1 MCNMYSA
8 CAHLNCKYISKIC
21 NFVCCPNIF
30 ANTIH
35 FELKYWACDV
45 YSSKRRLK
53 SIRICSHRMQT
64 TSLWLHTD
72 ITQHIQIFSSKSL
85 IPFLQ
90 IVPIFSYSWFPSWGL
105 VHSLN
110 VNCSIATW
118 CSHYRDKQC
127 PWAHSEGA
135 IYERKVKIRPTKRQI
150 HKQNN
155 GSNITRWW
163 YSA

>member
-1 MCNMYSA
+1 MTDRAIDTFLLFSQMCNMYSA

-72 ITQHIQIFSSKSL
+72 ITQQIQILSSKGMIS
-85 IPFLQ
+85 FFR
-90 IVPIFSYSWFPSWGL
+90 IVPSFFLLLISLQGVWCTHWMLTAPLRLGAHITETNNALGL
-105 VHSLN
+105 ILRGQ
-110 VNCSIATW
+110 
-118 CSHYRDKQC
+118 YMRGKL
-127 PWAHSEGA
+127 
-135 IYERKVKIRPTKRQI
+135 R
-150 HKQNN
+150 
-155 GSNITRWW
+155 
-163 YSA
+163 